1 MQNNSGFIK
10 LSFTNVKCLVRSCSI
25 SMTNKI
31 IQLWFFLFC
40 VDLNIVKQKRQR
52 KAKNRNAKGNLT
64 FLNNECS
71 KFSRCLNLITQLCW
85 VINVLVSWIL
95 TCMWDRLCTQ
105 DTASRPSSVG
115 WQWCPDRP
123 HGNAGHM
130 YSRRA
135 DRAGLQKYHTPDS
148 SPRLSL

>member
-10 LSFTNVKCLVRSCSI
+10 LSLTNVKCLVRSCSI
-25 SMTNKI
+25 PMTNKLI
-31 IQLWFFLFC
+31 KLFLFLFC
-40 VDLNIVKQKRQR
+40 VDLNIVKQKRESKKQ
-52 KAKNRNAKGNLT
+52 KFKGKVYN

-71 KFSRCLNLITQLCW
+71 KFSSCLNLITQLCW
-85 VINVLVSWIL
+85 VINVQVSWIL
-95 TCMWDRLCTQ
+95 TCMWGRLCTQ

-135 DRAGLQKYHTPDS
+135 DQASLQNRHTPDS
-148 SPRLSL
+148 SPHLSL